1 MRQRAPT
8 PSLILHPTRQGVTEN
23 VMTSWDIASAR
34 HGRAL
39 DAVPVGHG
47 MHLCLAAQH
56 RPIIKQQPKCSLEGC
71 DKIRAHLLAR
81 PLHCWR
87 GIHWAIMG
95 SLLSCL
101 LLLNLL
107 LTLPSA
113 STH

>member
-1 MRQRAPT
+1 MA
-8 PSLILHPTRQGVTEN
+8 G
-23 VMTSWDIASAR
+23 
-34 HGRAL
+34 AL
-39 DAVPVGHG
+39 DAVLGRTD
-47 MHLCLAAQH
+47 MHLRLAAQH
-56 RPIIKQQPKCSLEGC
+56 TLMIKQQPKCSLEGC

-87 GIHWAIMG
+87 GIHWTIVG

-101 LLLNLL
+101 LLLLVLL

>member
-1 MRQRAPT
+1 
-8 PSLILHPTRQGVTEN
+8 
-23 VMTSWDIASAR
+23 MTSRDIVSAR
-34 HGRAL
+34 HGKAL
-39 DAVPVGHG
+39 NAMSGLHG

-56 RPIIKQQPKCSLEGC
+56 RPITKQQPECSLEGC

-87 GIHWAIMG
+87 GIYWAIMG

-101 LLLNLL
+101 LLLLILL